1 MSSKPDM
8 FRVTT
13 LSGSVYE
20 IDVTGAF
27 FRKLGPYAQDG
38 WQRLWVFRSAPADGL
53 KPHLDREW
61 RDVVEPVVGEHLFL
75 ASRDLWWS
83 STLVTKVERVVKDR
97 V

>member
-20 IDVTGAF
+20 IDVDGSF

-38 WQRLWVFRSAPADGL
+38 WQRLWTFQSAPADGL
-53 KPHLDREW
+53 KPHLDRESGGTWLSLLSGSTCSW
-61 RDVVEPVVGEHLFL
+61 RVSICGGPP
-75 ASRDLWWS
+75 R
-83 STLVTKVERVVKDR
+83 R
-97 V
+97 

>member
-20 IDVTGAF
+20 IDVDGAF
-27 FRKLGPYAQDG
+27 FRKLGPRAQDG
-38 WQRLWVFRSAPADGL
+38 WQRLWTFQSAPADGL

-61 RDVVEPVVGEHLFL
+61 RDVVEPVVGEYMFL
-75 ASRDLWWS
+75 GSRDLWWS
-83 STLVTKVERVVKDR
+83 STPVTKIERVVKER

>member
-20 IDVTGAF
+20 IDVDGSF

-38 WQRLWVFRSAPADGL
+38 WQRLWTFQSAPADGL

-61 RDVVEPVVGEHLFL
+61 RDVVEPIVGEHMFL
-75 ASRDLWWS
+75 ASLDLWWS
-83 STLVTKVERVVKDR
+83 STPVTKVERVVKER